1 MPENHNRPPTDTT
14 IIKSLR
20 RRVISTRIL
29 SRKWDTGPRRTLLA
43 KNAPYLLIRRRLRWL
58 TLFALFLMHSLVLTY
73 ALPPLIQV
81 PLALLILL
89 PLISVERSNPEN
101 NS

>member
-1 MPENHNRPPTDTT
+1 MPDNENRPPTDTT
-14 IIKSLR
+14 FIKGLQ

-29 SRKWDTGPRRTLLA
+29 SRKWDTGPRRTLLP
-43 KNAPYLLIRRRLRWL
+43 KHAPYLLIRGRLRWL
-58 TLFALFLMHSLVLTY
+58 TVLSLFSMHSLVLTY